1 MKSFK
6 FISKKIESAIDTFRY
21 LNLLK
26 VLDSLHNI
34 LETKPCSFTEML
46 HRNFYCYFCLPFFL
60 KQSTD
65 ISKV

>member
-46 HRNFYCYFCLPFFL
+46 HRNSYC
-60 KQSTD
+60 
-65 ISKV
+65 